1 MNRNILPKY
10 IFKKYSSWVSISI
23 CLLRLK
29 IFVYNFYLMPKST
42 QNFLQRIGLEYSAI
56 VRMQR
61 QSEDSYFHFK
71 IAFKINFNLNLIRT
85 VHAGFILF
93 NTFRIIAGK
102 FPCAN
107 FR

>member
-29 IFVYNFYLMPKST
+29 IFVYNFYLMSLST
-42 QNFLQRIGLEYSAI
+42 QNFLQRVGLEYSAI

-61 QSEDSYFHFK
+61 QSENSYFHFE
-71 IAFKINFNLNLIRT
+71 IVFKIRFNLNLIRA
-85 VHAGFILF
+85 VHEGPVFF
-93 NTFRIIAGK
+93 NTFRIISG
-102 FPCAN
+102 
-107 FR
+107 